1 MRTGRT
7 SARPHRTECDH
18 PCEPSVISRLLP
30 VRKHRPRP
38 GSDEATLVARLA
50 TEERGEALA
59 ALYDLY
65 GRRLYALGVHLL
77 HDRGLAEDLV
87 QETFVRLWRS
97 ADRYDPRR
105 SSVLTFVY
113 TLARRAAVDLWR
125 RNSRAPAPTVGGPES
140 EDGAALAAFDETCLR
155 LDAARRSTP

>member
-7 SARPHRTECDH
+7 SARPHRTERDH

-30 VRKHRPRP
+30 DTEAPTAA
-38 GSDEATLVARLA
+38 GLDEAALVARLA
-50 TEERGEALA
+50 TEGRGEALA

-87 QETFVRLWRS
+87 QETF
-97 ADRYDPRR
+97 AEPGDGDPRPTGPV
-105 SSVLTFVY
+105 VLT
-113 TLARRAAVDLWR
+113 
-125 RNSRAPAPTVGGPES
+125 SG
-140 EDGAALAAFDETCLR
+140 
-155 LDAARRSTP
+155 